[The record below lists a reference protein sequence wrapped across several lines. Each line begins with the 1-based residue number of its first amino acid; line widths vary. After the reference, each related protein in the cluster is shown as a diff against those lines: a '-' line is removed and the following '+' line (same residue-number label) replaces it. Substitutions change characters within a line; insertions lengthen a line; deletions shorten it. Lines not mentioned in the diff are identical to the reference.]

1 MENNRVLV
9 IDDDGSIQKVCSL
22 YLSAEGFVV
31 NTTSEAGRAVEEA
44 LSMKPDAIVMDLDM
58 PGIDG
63 LAATRALKSDLQTAG
78 IPVLILS
85 ASDDVRVKSRALVT
99 FCADD
104 FLAKPFEPQELVAR
118 LTVLCRRKRDGDK
131 QERTVSKLKRQIAR
145 LLRRPKLP

>member
-9 IDDDGSIQKVCSL
+9 IDDDGSIKKVCSL

-31 NTTSEAGRAVEEA
+31 NTTSEAGRAVKEA
-44 LSMKPDAIVMDLDM
+44 LSAKPDAIVMDLDM

-63 LAATRALKSDLQTAG
+63 LAATRALKSNRKTAG

-85 ASDDVRVKSRALVT
+85 ASDDVRVKNRALVT
-99 FCADD
+99 FRADD

-118 LTVLCRRKRDGDK
+118 LTALCRRKRDGDAR
-131 QERTVSKLKRQIAR
+131 ERVVIELRRQIAR
-145 LLRRPKLP
+145 LRRQPKLP